1 MSVLE
6 WTFLGRVGYRRALE
20 LQYSHAARL
29 RNGARPRLLLLE
41 HPPTITLGRSADPRH
56 LRLPATR
63 LAERGIQVV
72 RVLRGGDVTYHG
84 PGQLIGYP
92 LVDLAQARLSVPA
105 WVQGCA
111 QALVDELI
119 ERGVAAKWS
128 DLHPGV
134 WVGQQKI
141 AAVGFHISRR
151 ISTHGFALNLAPDMS
166 AYDAIVPCGLSDLGV
181 TSLAQLGVAVPAMED
196 IAGTLA
202 QRLADRLGW
211 KLGQRLHPATVL
223 EEKVAFENVPA
234 NG

>member
-6 WTFLGRVGYRRALE
+6 WTFLGRVDYRRALE
-20 LQYSHAARL
+20 LQYAHATRL
-29 RNGARPRLLLLE
+29 RSGARPRLLLLE

-56 LRLPATR
+56 LRLPPDR
-63 LAERGIQVV
+63 LARRGIQVV

-84 PGQLIGYP
+84 PGQLVGYP
-92 LVDLAQARLSVPA
+92 LVDLAPARLSVPA

-111 QALVDELI
+111 QVLVDELI
-119 ERGVAAKWS
+119 ERGVSARWS

-134 WVGQQKI
+134 WVGRRKI

-166 AYDAIVPCGLSDLGV
+166 AYDAIVPCGLTDLGV

-196 IAGTLA
+196 IAGSLA
-202 QRLADRLGW
+202 RRLAGCLGW
-211 KLGQRLHPATVL
+211 KLGRRLHPTAVL
-223 EEKVAFENVPA
+223 EEKVDVEHVPA